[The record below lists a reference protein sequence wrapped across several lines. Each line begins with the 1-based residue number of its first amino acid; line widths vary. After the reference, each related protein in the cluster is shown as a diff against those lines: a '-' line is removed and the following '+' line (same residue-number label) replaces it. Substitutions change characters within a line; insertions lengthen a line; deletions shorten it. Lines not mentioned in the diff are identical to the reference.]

1 MVTRRQFLSLTGGAA
16 VVVAAG
22 VAGFTLLPGD
32 EEQTGTPEIK
42 LGKQQCA
49 RCGMVIA
56 DGRFASAWR
65 DADGKARVFDDPGC
79 MLLDQIEIQPGE
91 GTGYWVAEYRD
102 ETFIDA
108 TTAAYVVSDAI
119 RSPMAYGIAAFATRA
134 AADGALT
141 ELGGTVAD
149 WRGVLQQMEGRAS

>member
-1 MVTRRQFLSLTGGAA
+1 MGGGAA

-22 VAGFTLLPGD
+22 AAGFTLLPGD
-32 EEQTGTPEIK
+32 EPQTGIPEIK

-65 DADGKARVFDDPGC
+65 DTSGKARVFDDPGC
-79 MLLDQIEIQPGE
+79 MLLDQVELGPAE
-91 GTGYWVAEYRD
+91 GTEFWVADYRD

-108 TTAAYVVSDAI
+108 TLAAYVVSDAI

-149 WRGVLQQMEGRAS
+149 WRGVLQEMEGRAA

>member
-1 MVTRRQFLSLTGGAA
+1 MAGGA
-16 VVVAAG
+16 VTVVAAG
-22 VAGFTLLPGD
+22 AVGFTLLPGD
-32 EEQTGTPEIK
+32 EPQTGIPEIK

-65 DADGKARVFDDPGC
+65 DADGKGRVFDDPGC
-79 MLLDQIEIQPGE
+79 MLLDQMKLAPAD
-91 GTGYWVAEYRD
+91 GTEYWVADYRD
-102 ETFIDA
+102 ETLIDA
-108 TTAAYVVSDAI
+108 TLAAYVVSDAI

-134 AADGALT
+134 AAEGALG

-149 WRGVLQQMEGRAS
+149 WHGVLREMEGRAS

>member
-1 MVTRRQFLSLTGGAA
+1 MA
-16 VVVAAG
+16 VVAAG
-22 VAGFTLLPGD
+22 TAGFALLPGD
-32 EEQTGTPEIK
+32 EAQTGIPEVK

-56 DGRFASAWR
+56 DGRFAAAWR

-79 MLLDQIEIQPGE
+79 MLLDQLELTPAE
-91 GTGYWVAEYRD
+91 GTLFWVADYRD

-108 TTAAYVVSDAI
+108 TLAAYVVSDAI

-134 AADGALT
+134 AADGALS

-149 WRGVLQQMEGRAS
+149 WRGVLQEMEGRAS

>member
-1 MVTRRQFLSLTGGAA
+1 MAGGA
-16 VVVAAG
+16 VTVVAAG
-22 VAGFTLLPGD
+22 AAGFTLLPAD
-32 EEQTGTPEIK
+32 DPETGIPEIK

-79 MLLDQIEIQPGE
+79 MLLDQMKFAPAE
-91 GTGYWVAEYRD
+91 GTAYWVADYRD
-102 ETFIDA
+102 ETLIDA
-108 TTAAYVVSDAI
+108 TLAAYVVSDAI

-134 AADGALT
+134 AADGALGA
-141 ELGGTVAD
+141 LGGSVAD
-149 WRGVLQQMEGRAS
+149 WRGVLQEMEGRAA